1 VVAQDGGVLDVAA
14 ADIGGFFLPERP
26 GPLIQQHIAA
36 TGVGRCRADR
46 WPDPR
51 TVVAELPGDN
61 VAVRGVPMV
70 VEDLAGLVE
79 APPEWLPALRESDP
93 ATALWPRLISALP
106 PTAELP
112 PPRAGVRR
120 LGPGDAPALEHLD
133 PSIAWISAT
142 WGGPAGLAAS
152 GLAWGAFDG
161 DVLASVA
168 CVFFVGRQHEDVGVV
183 TEAASRGRGLSTA
196 CAAAVAAEIRARGRT
211 PTWATSPD
219 NAGSRAVAAHLG
231 FAHVRDD
238 VLYAVRIPI
247 PVPD

>member
-1 VVAQDGGVLDVAA
+1 VVAEDGGVLDVAA

-26 GPLIQQHIAA
+26 GPLIQPHIAA

-51 TVVAELPGDN
+51 TVIAELPGDN

-133 PSIAWISAT
+133 PSI
-142 WGGPAGLAAS
+142 
-152 GLAWGAFDG
+152 AWGAFDG